1 MHGLFS
7 ILTHLPRY
15 LRLSWRLMWDSRV
28 PLYLKL
34 IVFAAVL
41 YGLSPLDLIP
51 EAFVPHIGFGEDFL
65 FFLFSIRYLIRK
77 SPEEV
82 VTQHAREIT
91 RGGRGGQ
98 PDAEKE

>member
-28 PLYLKL
+28 PLHLKL
-34 IVFAAVL
+34 IVLAAVL

-51 EAFVPHIGFGEDFL
+51 EAFVPHLGLGEDF
-65 FFLFSIRYLIRK
+65 FLFLLSIWYLIRK

-82 VTQHAREIT
+82 VTHHAREIT

-98 PDAEKE
+98 SGGEKA